1 MQRRTLLKL
10 GIGAAAVL
18 AVAGG
23 GVALFQPGLRGE
35 HLGPGAREVMHAVAR
50 AVLDGILPS
59 AAAEREQV
67 LRAHLDRLDAAVA
80 TFPPATRAE
89 LSQMLALLASA
100 PGRVVLA
107 GLHSTWPEAEVDAIQ
122 QSLQDLR
129 LSRLALKQ
137 QTYHA
142 LRDLTNA
149 AYFSDPSA
157 WAHLG
162 YPGPQDI

>member
-1 MQRRTLLKL
+1 MADDKPLRSFRESPWRYSQFAILGLVCGIAMTWVLLRLGRRAQW
-10 GIGAAAVL
+10 GRAA
-18 AVAGG
+18 
-23 GVALFQPGLRGE
+23 
-35 HLGPGAREVMHAVAR
+35 
-50 AVLDGILPS
+50 
-59 AAAEREQV
+59 
-67 LRAHLDRLDAAVA
+67 
-80 TFPPATRAE
+80 
-89 LSQMLALLASA
+89 
-100 PGRVVLA
+100 LA
-107 GLHSTWPEAEVDAIQ
+107 GLHEPWPEAGVDAIQ
-122 QSLQDLR
+122 QSLQGLR